1 MPRRILFQAGFH
13 ATDTSSVQEILAEV
27 LQA

>member
-1 MPRRILFQAGFH
+1 MPRRILFDAGFH
-13 ATDTSSVQEILAEV
+13 STDTSSGQEILAEV